1 MMNVDKLTVVEK
13 LISGNNIRILLLTS
27 CGKKL

>member
-1 MMNVDKLTVVEK
+1 MNVDKLTVVEK

-27 CGKKL
+27 WGKKL